1 MKKQSCLWLLL
12 LVMVSASC
20 SKQHSIIP
28 NIDPPI
34 PEDNSKEDTKNEDSV
49 ERNPYRWEES
59 FRTSWDFIPRGG
71 GNKSSEFIVTSPNI
85 YVGAIYEG
93 NSINDLTLRPIKADV
108 EPIIVSYFLP
118 SFFCDTIV
126 KPSQST
132 MQRSIRKAVAS
143 PDFSG
148 NQSVSFEYDYKQF
161 EYYNELK
168 LAFGANV
175 NIADIFSIEASVVDQ
190 RIKHKSGLM
199 ARIIQKNFS
208 VVMDY
213 PDTPTIFANQAD
225 FEKYKATSPVYVN
238 SISYGRLG
246 IVMIESDYSYEELK
260 KAFKAALKLRGMGA
274 TATLDSESLKVL
286 ENAQVKLFISGG
298 KSKDVAKIVDGFH
311 EFRNFIIEGATF
323 TQDVPGVPIYF
334 TANVAATDEV
344 FFSTFEI

>member
-12 LVMVSASC
+12 LVIVSASC

-28 NIDPPI
+28 DIDPPI

-59 FRTSWDFIPRGG
+59 FRTSWDFLLRRG
-71 GNKSSEFIVTSPNI
+71 GNKSSEFVVTSPNI

-93 NSINDLTLRPIKADV
+93 NSINDLTLRPIKARV
-108 EPIIVSYFLP
+108 EPIIISYYLP

-126 KPSQST
+126 KPSQKT
-132 MQRSIRKAVAS
+132 MQHSIRKAVVS
-143 PDFSG
+143 PEFSG
-148 NQSVSFEYDYKQF
+148 NQSVSFEYDYKRF

-175 NIADIFSIEASVVDQ
+175 NITDLFSIENQ

-260 KAFKAALKLRGMGA
+260 KAFKAALKLGGKGA

>member
-1 MKKQSCLWLLL
+1 MKTQSCLWLLL

-59 FRTSWDFIPRGG
+59 FRTSWDFLLRRGS
-71 GNKSSEFIVTSPNI
+71 NKSSEFVVTSPNI

-93 NSINDLTLRPIKADV
+93 NSINDLTLHPIKAHV
-108 EPIIVSYFLP
+108 EPIIVSYYLP

-126 KPSQST
+126 KPSQKT
-132 MQRSIRKAVAS
+132 MQHSIRKAVAS
-143 PDFSG
+143 PEFSG
-148 NQSVSFEYDYKQF
+148 NQSVSFEYDYKRF

-175 NIADIFSIEASVVDQ
+175 NITDLFSIENQ

-225 FEKYKATSPVYVN
+225 FEKYKAISPVYVS

-246 IVMIESDYSYEELK
+246 IVMIESDYSYNELK
-260 KAFKAALKLRGMGA
+260 KAFKATLKLRGKGT

-286 ENAQVKLFISGG
+286 ENAQVKLFISDG
-298 KSKDVAKIVDGFH
+298 KSKDVAKIVDGFY

-323 TQDVPGVPIYF
+323 TQDAPGVPIYF

-344 FFSTFEI
+344 FFSTSEI